1 MLFNSFAFLLG
12 FLPAAF
18 ALHWAVDRWRPDW
31 RLPLL
36 AVLSLLFYAYWDWR
50 FLPLM
55 VGSIWVNWL
64 AAEQVHRHG
73 RMKVIPWMIAL
84 NIAVLCLFKYTNFF
98 AETFAG
104 LGAPQAH
111 FEIALPLGISFFTFH
126 HVMYLMDLRRTGAP
140 RFTLI
145 EYTLYI
151 AFFPQVLAGPLVRW
165 KEIMHQFAERPYM
178 RPDVMA
184 RFGMGLALI
193 AIGLVKKVFLGDPLA
208 GDVNPVFAAAAQG
221 KAPTF
226 LEAWQATLG
235 FSFQVYMDFSG
246 YTDMAIGLGLLFGV
260 LLPQNFDAPFRATN
274 LAELW
279 RRWHMTLSR
288 FLRDYLYVT
297 LGGSRNGVPI
307 QIFALFA
314 TMALGG
320 LWHGAAW
327 TMVVWG
333 MMHGVALG
341 VCILWQRANLPM
353 PMLLG
358 WLLTFMFFVLSLVVF
373 RATSFHAAGLMF
385 QGLFG
390 FTEFGDA
397 MRWQNVAAS
406 FVVAMVGPTAWVA
419 VQRMPA
425 HPLVAVAIGVA
436 IALCL
441 FKIGEGGGYEFIYF
455 QF

>member
-1 MLFNSFAFLLG
+1 
-12 FLPAAF
+12 
-18 ALHWAVDRWRPDW
+18 
-31 RLPLL
+31 
-36 AVLSLLFYAYWDWR
+36 
-50 FLPLM
+50 
-55 VGSIWVNWL
+55 
-64 AAEQVHRHG
+64 
-73 RMKVIPWMIAL
+73 
-84 NIAVLCLFKYTNFF
+84 
-98 AETFAG
+98 
-104 LGAPQAH
+104 
-111 FEIALPLGISFFTFH
+111 
-126 HVMYLMDLRRTGAP
+126 
-140 RFTLI
+140 
-145 EYTLYI
+145 
-151 AFFPQVLAGPLVRW
+151 
-165 KEIMHQFAERPYM
+165 
-178 RPDVMA
+178 
-184 RFGMGLALI
+184 
-193 AIGLVKKVFLGDPLA
+193 
-208 GDVNPVFAAAAQG
+208 
-221 KAPTF
+221 
-226 LEAWQATLG
+226 
-235 FSFQVYMDFSG
+235 
-246 YTDMAIGLGLLFGV
+246 
-260 LLPQNFDAPFRATN
+260 
-274 LAELW
+274 
-279 RRWHMTLSR
+279 MTLSR

-353 PMLLG
+353 PDAARLAPHLHVFRAEPG
-358 WLLTFMFFVLSLVVF
+358 VF